1 MPLHTDYRPDDF
13 EEFEGNAAVI
23 SSLRSKLEGDDPPH
37 AFLFTGPS
45 GCGKTT
51 LGRLVAISLGALK
64 QGQDPEKAPNYRELD
79 AADFRGIDTVREIRR
94 TMRLSPLGGADR
106 SRVYLLDECHQLTK
120 DAQEALLKALEDT
133 PPHVYFVLAT
143 TEPQKLK
150 PTLKRR
156 CMSYDLKP
164 LTGGEMSAFL
174 LDIADCEGKKIDEK
188 VLDLIVEKA
197 EGSPG
202 RALVALDEVIDL
214 KPDEAEEVVKT
225 SEQMNREV
233 IDLCR
238 ALIGKKKWPVIAGLL
253 SNLKQQGQE
262 PERIRLAIFGYCTAI
277 LLKGEKNSRAYLV
290 MDSFREPIF
299 DGTGFNKLV
308 LYSYESLYAE

>member
-1 MPLHTDYRPDDF
+1 MPLHIAYRPEDF
-13 EEFEGNAAVI
+13 EDFEGNKAI
-23 SSLRSKLEGDDPPH
+23 INSLLSKLEGDDPPH

-51 LGRLVAISLGALK
+51 LGRLVAMTLGALRE
-64 QGQDPEKAPNYRELD
+64 GEDPETAPNYRELD

-94 TMRLSPLGGADR
+94 TMRLSPMGGQDR
-106 SRVYLLDECHQLTK
+106 CRVYLLDECHQLTK

-133 PPHVYFVLAT
+133 PAHVYFVLAT

-164 LTGGEMSAFL
+164 LTEGEMCTFL
-174 LDIADCEGKKIDEK
+174 LDILECEKKRIDEK

-214 KPDEAEEVVKT
+214 KPAEAEEVVKA

-238 ALIGKKKWPVIAGLL
+238 ALIGKKKWQVIADLL
-253 SNLKQQGQE
+253 RNLKQQGQE
-262 PERIRLAIFGYCTAI
+262 PERIRLAVFGYCTAI
-277 LLKGEKNSRAYLV
+277 LLKGENSRAFLV